1 MTTKNATHREP
12 MSEAETLR
20 VDLEQTRASLADTV
34 QELSRRLNVPHR
46 VKESAGNAGH
56 RAADAA
62 GRVGHRAAAVAGQ
75 TGERMRQVPGALME
89 LPALGR
95 RHPRVS
101 AAVGGA
107 VALCVGAGAWMAR
120 RTK

>member
-46 VKESAGNAGH
+46 VKESAGNAG
-56 RAADAA
+56 RSPPETPGT
-62 GRVGHRAAAVAGQ
+62 GRPTRPVGSG
-75 TGERMRQVPGALME
+75 TGRLRSPVRQVSG
-89 LPALGR
+89 
-95 RHPRVS
+95 
-101 AAVGGA
+101 
-107 VALCVGAGAWMAR
+107 
-120 RTK
+120 

>member
-56 RAADAA
+56 RAA
-62 GRVGHRAAAVAGQ
+62 AVAGQ